1 MIELPSCPEQITP
14 AWLGEIFSSGG
25 KSLGA
30 ESVEVIESHS
40 GTTGR
45 TRIHVEWSAG
55 VDLPPELFVKL
66 PPTDPTSRE
75 MVISTG
81 MGRREA
87 QFYERLGGEVPVR
100 VPAPL
105 WSGWSEDGS
114 QYVMLMEDL
123 AEHGC
128 SFPNARD
135 PNLVEHARALMRS
148 LARLHAHFWDS
159 SRFAHDLSWV
169 EPAMRHEWGRI
180 LVKSGLEQFGEE
192 MSDGFNRL
200 GRFYLDH
207 TEAFSDFLDRGPHT
221 LIHGDCHLGNLFVDG
236 QQVGFLDWACFSHA
250 PGMRD
255 VAYFICNS
263 LPTELRRAE
272 QEDLLEIYRRA
283 LVEAGAP
290 DVDREEIWQQY
301 RRFAAYSW
309 VSAVTT
315 AAAGSRMQSLE
326 IGRAAMER
334 TQAAIQ
340 DLETVALFESEAGR

>member
-1 MIELPSCPEQITP
+1 MTDLPSCPEQITV
-14 AWLGEIFSSGG
+14 AWLGEIFSTSE
-25 KSLGA
+25 KTIEA
-30 ESVEVIESHS
+30 QAVEVVESHS

-45 TRIHVEWSAG
+45 TRVRVEWSSG
-55 VDLPPELFVKL
+55 VDLPTDIFVKL

-87 QFYERLGGEVPVR
+87 QFYQRLGGEVPVR
-100 VPAPL
+100 IPAPL
-105 WSGWSEDGS
+105 WSGWSEDAS

-123 AEHGC
+123 AENGC
-128 SFPNARD
+128 SFPNARE
-135 PNLVEHARALMRS
+135 PNLAKYAHTLMRS

-159 SRFAHDLSWV
+159 SRFSGDLSWV
-169 EPAMRHEWGRI
+169 EPAMRHEWGQI
-180 LVKSGLEQFGEE
+180 LVKSGLEQFGGE
-192 MSDGFNRL
+192 MPDEFNRL

-236 QQVGFLDWACFSHA
+236 EQIGFLDWACFSHA

-255 VAYFICNS
+255 VAYFISNS

-272 QEDLLEIYRRA
+272 QESLLRVYSQELTA
-283 LVEAGAP
+283 AGGPNVAW
-290 DVDREEIWQQY
+290 DEIWQQY
-301 RRFAAYSW
+301 RRFVAYSW